1 MLINIPA
8 IVYLSFAL
16 LIIFLNSKKMSKIN
30 IVYEIFAVL
39 IITFIINILCIND
52 LNKIAW
58 YIIVFLTIIPVGLA
72 FLSFIL
78 LKIKILN

>member
-1 MLINIPA
+1 M
-8 IVYLSFAL
+8 
-16 LIIFLNSKKMSKIN
+16 FL
-30 IVYEIFAVL
+30 VL

-58 YIIVFLTIIPVGLA
+58 YTIAFLTIIPVGLA

>member
-30 IVYEIFAVL
+30 IVYEIFVVL
-39 IITFIINILCIND
+39 IITFIINILCINN

-58 YIIVFLTIIPVGLA
+58 YIIAFLTIIPVGLA